1 MPDKLWLISSG
12 WPLQV
17 HDALRLNT
25 EQYGLSDV
33 IIHIQKHTVWS
44 RLQFE
49 CMRSWDLL
57 DFFLEHICWLLCKNV
72 YAFLSSKFYH
82 KSKKIKKETLTSVKL
97 ACYMIFGGKPLNVT
111 LFSACFLNVLNKS
124 RCMFFSSCA
133 CILIRTLYIVQLR
146 LSAFN
151 IQEWSVIVIGQKYGT
166 AARAHNK
173 SSHIDSL

>member
-1 MPDKLWLISSG
+1 MTTSG
-12 WPLQV
+12 AWCSQV
-17 HDALRLNT
+17 KYR
-25 EQYGLSDV
+25 
-33 IIHIQKHTVWS
+33 TVWS
-44 RLQFE
+44 FWCDHSHSKAYCLKQIAVWMLEVLRPVRL
-49 CMRSWDLL
+49 
-57 DFFLEHICWLLCKNV
+57 FLEHICWLLCKNV

-146 LSAFN
+146 LSDFN